1 MGGRGAASGASVSR
15 PVVFT
20 NTKWSRCSAG
30 CLWRIVK
37 LGEMAMRAPDCGQ
50 RSDSYRL
57 WKMKSPMALEL
68 VQSAFA
74 CPYMPCSPNL
84 QGQLI

>member
-1 MGGRGAASGASVSR
+1 MSCSVHEYQ
-15 PVVFT
+15 VVQVLSWLSLED
-20 NTKWSRCSAG
+20 NE
-30 CLWRIVK
+30 K
-37 LGEMAMRAPDCGQ
+37 LGEMAITAPDCGQ